1 MYSTWA
7 WPAAEAV
14 HFLGLC
20 LSFGVLLAVN
30 LRILGVTRQTPFA
43 EVHRLL
49 PWGMLGF
56 GANLITGMFF
66 FVGQP
71 GQYIASTPFY
81 WKTIFLMIAGAN
93 FLYLTV
99 FGKAWRHTEDGD
111 AGFEASLAD
120 KAMAVS
126 SIARVARGA
135 VCGSN
140 ASVPR
145 KVLLGCRHGR
155 LRCNHGRRR
164 RPGARQRPRI
174 SSRSHRLTWAPR
186 DQRASW
192 SPRLAVGE
200 KRSQLAAA
208 AGMPQLPQC
217 LGFNLADALAGDAK
231 LLAHFF
237 QRVLGAV
244 FEAKTHFDH
253 AFFARRQHIAEPA
266 RSFP

>member
-1 MYSTWA
+1 VYSTWV

-30 LRILGVTRQTPFA
+30 LWILGVKRQISFA

-71 GQYIASTPFY
+71 GQYIASVPFY

-126 SIARVARGA
+126 SLVA
-135 VCGSN
+135 
-140 ASVPR
+140 
-145 KVLLGCRHGR
+145 
-155 LRCNHGRRR
+155 
-164 RPGARQRPRI
+164 
-174 SSRSHRLTWAPR
+174 W
-186 DQRASW
+186 
-192 SPRLAVGE
+192 LAV
-200 KRSQLAAA
+200 LY
-208 AGMPQLPQC
+208 AGRMLPF
-217 LGFNLADALAGDAK
+217 LGK
-231 LLAHFF
+231 
-237 QRVLGAV
+237 
-244 FEAKTHFDH
+244 
-253 AFFARRQHIAEPA
+253 
-266 RSFP
+266 SF